1 MIQRFRSSS
10 PRRFSKARAEADLLR
25 ECLGPAELG
34 GEKFRSLTK
43 AALIT
48 VFSAWR
54 WLGSLPRRCGT
65 CGPISGPDLQEVRAD
80 VRALETRMA
89 AVEHGQARLEDL
101 LEGLREAIVG
111 RRVPSDAA

>member
-1 MIQRFRSSS
+1 MLQRKVTFVKRVVAYGLPILVGAGYYLDEWIQRFRSSS

-65 CGPISGPDLQEVRAD
+65 CGPISGPTFKRCGP
-80 VRALETRMA
+80 MC
-89 AVEHGQARLEDL
+89 AR
-101 LEGLREAIVG
+101 
-111 RRVPSDAA
+111 

>member
-34 GEKFRSLTK
+34 GEKFWSLTK

-48 VFSAWR
+48 VFSAR
-54 WLGSLPRRCGT
+54 LYGSRSRKNQKLLDGVKT
-65 CGPISGPDLQEVRAD
+65 
-80 VRALETRMA
+80 
-89 AVEHGQARLEDL
+89 AVEASQ
-101 LEGLREAIVG
+101 
-111 RRVPSDAA
+111 SC